1 MQKKRLLAASRD
13 PMQLS
18 NRTPMTLPDERYRS
32 ILQAKRLLEELC
44 SPTLTPR
51 VAAGIRDRARGALR
65 HYPGEYDLK
74 QLEQFAPHIVQAQM
88 EPLYKMIK
96 QHEMAESVAKD
107 YAAEGMIKQHG
118 SARKRID
125 LDDPNWEPHL

>member
-1 MQKKRLLAASRD
+1 
-13 PMQLS
+13 MQLS

-44 SPTLTPR
+44 SPSLTPR

-65 HYPGEYDLK
+65 HYPGEYDLQ
-74 QLEQFAPHIVQAQM
+74 QLEQFAPHIIQQQM

-107 YAAEGMIKQHG
+107 YAAEGMIKQHD
-118 SARKRID
+118 SAAKKIN
-125 LDDPNWEPHL
+125 LDDPGWEPHL